1 MNVCG
6 QEKKEEVSVEKNE
19 QEEIRLWI
27 TDQEVQMKRD
37 LAQLIGIPS
46 VASEET
52 DIPGAPFGAQCRR
65 VLEKMREIG
74 MREAFRCE
82 DVDGYCLCLT
92 AGAGMHEIG
101 IWNHLDVVPEGD
113 GWEYPPYECTEKNGY
128 LIGRGVQ
135 DNKGPAIAVLYAMK
149 YCSEHGWLR
158 NIRVRQILGCQE
170 ESGMKD
176 VEYYLS
182 HYPAP
187 EYSFVADC
195 GFPVCCGE
203 KGHYHITLQSMEK
216 PEEFSDFSGGT
227 VPNSVPSRAYAVLE
241 SGERVE
247 ADGIGGHA
255 AFPDGTVNALH
266 VLCDQLEKR
275 GLMKK
280 LSWKTQ
286 QLVSFLA
293 DASGDG
299 YGEKIGIACEDEVSG
314 RLTCNAGV
322 ARLENGYLT
331 VQLDI
336 RYPVTMKAEAF
347 LEKLT
352 DRAEKAGF
360 SVTHTEDSAPYY
372 MEKTHPFV
380 ELLMDAWREATKQE
394 GKPFVMGGG
403 TYARKIPRAVAFGP
417 GQERD
422 FSVPG
427 LKEGHGN
434 CHCADEAE
442 SIENIK
448 HAAEI
453 YIAALRKLDEA
464 FQE

>member
-1 MNVCG
+1 MEES
-6 QEKKEEVSVEKNE
+6 EKGGASVEKNE
-19 QEEIRLWI
+19 REEIRRWI
-27 TDQEVQMKRD
+27 TAQEAAMKQD
-37 LAQLIGIPS
+37 LSQLVEIPS
-46 VASEET
+46 VATEET
-52 DIPGAPFGAQCRR
+52 DIPGAPFGTQCRR

-128 LIGRGVQ
+128 LVGRGVQ
-135 DNKGPAIAVLYAMK
+135 DNKGPAVAVLYAMK
-149 YCSEHGWLR
+149 YCCEHGWLR

-176 VEYYLS
+176 VDYYLS
-182 HYPAP
+182 RYPAP

-203 KGHYHITLQSMEK
+203 KGHYHVTLRTVQRLGGFK
-216 PEEFSDFSGGT
+216 DFSGGT
-227 VPNSVPSRAYAVLE
+227 VPNSVPSHAKAVLDD
-241 SGERVE
+241 GVHLE

-266 VLCDQLEKR
+266 VLCQKLEA
-275 GLMKK
+275 KK
-280 LSWKTQ
+280 VMQELPEKTQ
-286 QLVSFLA
+286 VAIRFLSEIA
-293 DASGDG
+293 EDG
-299 YGEKIGIACEDEVSG
+299 YGEALGIACADEISG
-314 RLTCNAGV
+314 KLTCNAGV
-322 ARLENGYLT
+322 AYLEDGKLT
-331 VQLDI
+331 LLLDI
-336 RYPVTMKAEAF
+336 RYPVTLTADAF
-347 LEKLT
+347 LKKLT
-352 DRAEKAGF
+352 DRAGAAGF
-360 SVTHTEDSAPYY
+360 EVIHTADSAPYY

-380 ELLMDAWREATKQE
+380 RILMNAWRETTQKE
-394 GKPFVMGGG
+394 GEPFVMGGG

-422 FSVPG
+422 LSVIG

-442 SIENIK
+442 SVENIK
-448 HAAEI
+448 RAVEI
-453 YIAALRKLDEA
+453 YIAAIRKIDEA
-464 FQE
+464 FEGC